1 VCVCVCVCA
10 EATMRVVLCCFC
22 LGVYDRP
29 FPFTSLLSSTRTYE
43 RGEVDS
49 EEDSEQDNEEDN
61 EDGGRGQ

>member
-1 VCVCVCVCA
+1 
-10 EATMRVVLCCFC
+10 MRVVLFCFC

-49 EEDSEQDNEEDN
+49 EEDSEEDNEEDN